1 MNALRNFT
9 QIGPVMHDFIIAAAI
24 AAFAVFCLIAALA
37 PIIMHK
43 GRNGYEDLFDDHR
56 DR

>member
-1 MNALRNFT
+1 
-9 QIGPVMHDFIIAAAI
+9 MHDFIIAAAI
-24 AAFAVFCLIAALA
+24 AAFAVFCLICALA

-43 GRNGYEDLFDDHR
+43 GKDGYEDLDLDQR